1 MKWLHNFLMPRSTKH
16 CFTTHCIATERLVK
30 SKLLPV
36 VLVTLL
42 VAVTASCSWI
52 GAGSERKKLETGFSK
67 YVEIPEGLDQPDF
80 VDSMP
85 IPEVVDR
92 RGLANREYQV
102 GLPDALSTSFGVE
115 QIIIKKL
122 GDERWVFVDLP
133 PATVWPKVVQFWE
146 ANNLLVE
153 GADPASGVLTSQW
166 LTARNGTADEILES
180 LKAGNVFANT
190 RGVTSHKFRVSI
202 EPGIRSGSTEIYLS
216 QREIPEGAPF
226 RLDQVNWEGSSDNP
240 ELEGKV
246 LSAIAYYLG
255 ETVTQGT
262 ISLMAAGL
270 QESKAELFPDIDKPI
285 LKYKLNFD
293 RAWVTVGSA
302 LENARVAVEDMDRTS
317 ANYYVYY
324 SSDHQPDP
332 GFFKRLFSKDEKP
345 GQGPDNRYTVHLVS
359 EGKEVHVTVLKEAG
373 SEEEVVFA
381 DALIAERL
389 LKIIKEY
396 ST

>member
-1 MKWLHNFLMPRSTKH
+1 MMGVQYFAVAGIWLKKR
-16 CFTTHCIATERLVK
+16 ID
-30 SKLLPV
+30 LLHDVLQAVP
-36 VLVTLL
+36 VLVL
-42 VAVTASCSWI
+42 VVMLVNVVSSCSWL
-52 GAGSERKKLETGFSK
+52 GAGEARKKLETGYSK
-67 YVEIPEGLDQPDF
+67 YVEIPESLDHPTF

-92 RGLANREYQV
+92 RGLTGREYTV

-122 GDERWVFVDLP
+122 GDDRWVFVDLP

-146 ANNLLVE
+146 ANDLLVE

-166 LTARNGTADEILES
+166 LTARNGSAEEILES

-190 RGVTSHKFRVSI
+190 RGVTSHKFRVSV
-202 EPGIRSGSTEIYLS
+202 EPGIRSGSTEIYLA

-226 RLDQVNWEGSSDNP
+226 RLDLVSWEGASDNP
-240 ELEGKV
+240 ELEGEV
-246 LSAIAYYLG
+246 LSAIAFYLG

-262 ISLMAAGL
+262 ISLMATGL
-270 QESKAELFPDIDKPI
+270 QESKAELIPDIEKPI

-293 RAWVTVGSA
+293 RAWATVGSA
-302 LENARVAVEDMDRTS
+302 LENARVPVEDIDRTS

-324 SSDHQPDP
+324 TSDHQAEP
-332 GFFKRLFSKDEKP
+332 GFFKRLFSKDDERE
-345 GQGPDNRYTVHLVS
+345 QGSGNRYAVHLVS
-359 EGKEVHVTVLKEAG
+359 EGAEVHVTVLKEVDT
-373 SEEEVVFA
+373 EEDVVLA